1 MPIGEF
7 DYKILT
13 YISKVEKTTLESLCK
28 KFGTGAGS
36 SVAELYKQG
45 YLNWQSSQSS
55 AFSHDDTSPITLSR
69 NGTIE
74 VNNHRESGRISVRWL
89 VISDL
94 AAVVLGLVVDY
105 VWNVIPRLVSFIES
119 LFVG

>member
-1 MPIGEF
+1 MPIGDF

-13 YISKVEKTTLESLCK
+13 YISKVEKTTMESLCK
-28 KFGTGAGS
+28 KFGTRARS

-45 YLNWQSSQSS
+45 YLNWQPSQSS

-74 VNNHRESGRISVRWL
+74 ANNRREASGNARRSVWVDRIWGFVTG
-89 VISDL
+89 VI
-94 AAVVLGLVVDY
+94 AGVVATLLTAYLSGL
-105 VWNVIPRLVSFIES
+105 LH
-119 LFVG
+119 L